1 MTYPIMAGAE
11 PWSAPGGPDGVLVM
25 HGFTGNPNSMRGLA
39 EALAAAGHAVALPL
53 LPGHGT
59 AVDDM
64 LPTRWADWSG
74 AAEAAYAE
82 LARSCR
88 KVIVVG
94 LSMGGTLVTWLAQH
108 HPEIAGLAVI
118 NPVIDPPAAA
128 FRDMLGGILES
139 GTEVMPGIGSD
150 IAEPG
155 VSESAYEGTPVAA
168 ALSFF
173 EAVGQ
178 VAGRLS
184 DVRCPVLIFTSP
196 QDHVVPPVSSDV
208 LASGVSGPVERVTL
222 ARSYHVATLDYDRSE
237 IETRTV
243 DWVAKVLATAGV

>member
-11 PWSAPGGPDGVLVM
+11 PWSASGGPDGVLVV

-39 EALAAAGHAVALPL
+39 EALAASGHAVALPL

-64 LPTRWADWSG
+64 LSTRWADWSA
-74 AAEAAYAE
+74 AAEAAYDD

-88 KVIVVG
+88 KVAVVG
-94 LSMGGTLVTWLAQH
+94 LSMGGTLVTWLAER
-108 HPEIAGLAVI
+108 HPEIAGVVAV
-118 NPVIDPPAAA
+118 NPVIDPPAAS
-128 FRDMLGGILES
+128 FRDMLTGVLES
-139 GTEVMPGIGSD
+139 GTEVLPGIGSD

-168 ALSFF
+168 ALSLF
-173 EAVGQ
+173 EAVAQ
-178 VAGRLS
+178 VAAHLS
-184 DVRCPVLIFTSP
+184 DIRCPVLIFTST

-208 LASGVSGPVERVTL
+208 LAAGVSGPVERVTL

-243 DWVAKVLATAGV
+243 DWVAKLFATVGA